1 LSRRS
6 GAPCGCSY
14 GCFATSGG
22 CGVPSLLSASAS
34 AQPSTQPGCN
44 NHTGN
49 RVWVK
54 IRISPRQSVDDDFKP
69 SRSFSATDRFEF
81 DVTYTLGVPPP
92 AAAMMDPL

>member
-1 LSRRS
+1 VVLLVVVAMVVLRRVV
-6 GAPCGCSY
+6 AVVFRAFFLP
-14 GCFATSGG
+14 
-22 CGVPSLLSASAS
+22 VLP
-34 AQPSTQPGCN
+34 P
-44 NHTGN
+44 NHRHNQVVIITGN